1 MQRLKNQ
8 VALVTGGASGI
19 GFATVK
25 LFAAEGAVVVFSDV
39 NEERAAEAIA
49 SLHAVGLKADFRL
62 QDVSKEPDWQETAD
76 YIVSKYGRLDVL
88 VNNAGIGLF
97 GSAENARLEDW
108 RRTMEINLDGVF
120 LGTRAAI
127 AVMKK
132 NGGSIINVSSIEG
145 IVGEPLLAA
154 YNASKGGVR
163 IFSKSAALHCAESGY
178 PIRINSIHPGFVVTP
193 MISGAMATL
202 EQAAADEFGNR
213 VLSRIPIGRFA
224 TPEEIAYPI
233 LFLASKEASYMTGSE
248 LIVDGGMTA
257 R

>member
-8 VALVTGGASGI
+8 VVLVTGGASGI

-145 IVGEPLLAA
+145 IIGEPLLAA

-202 EQAAADEFGNR
+202 EQAAADEFGDR

>member
-8 VALVTGGASGI
+8 VVLVTGGASGI

-145 IVGEPLLAA
+145 IIGEPLLAA

>member
-49 SLHAVGLKADFRL
+49 NLNAVGLKADFRL

-202 EQAAADEFGNR
+202 EQPAADEFGNR